1 MKKSKEFFKG
11 TCSLNSCKTKVG
23 KSEIFC
29 EKHWRYL
36 TKEIKRD
43 IFKFWYEGDL
53 DSLSFAIGF
62 AKGLINGEVS
72 VRDYTP

>member
-11 TCSLNSCKTKVG
+11 SCGLNVCRAKTG
-23 KSEIFC
+23 KMEIFC
-29 EKHWRYL
+29 KKHWRYL

-43 IFKFWYEGDL
+43 IFKYWYEGDL
-53 DSLSFAIGF
+53 DSLSFAVGF

-72 VRDYTP
+72 VRDYSS